1 MLTLHHALS
10 ADGLEPMEETHLRR
24 LINQYTVHQPAN
36 DLRTHYYLGKH
47 SLRAAGKLGMA
58 MPPGLARLE
67 TVLGWPAKA
76 VTTLEHRLN
85 LNGFVLPDQPTKDQ
99 GLSDIWADNN
109 MPVEVSMTHT
119 ASLIHGTAFV
129 TISAGDEASGEPPVL
144 VQARSAREATCLW
157 SHRRREIIAGLT
169 VNAETDWEPGSMT
182 LWLPDRVV
190 ILTKTRNSWEIDRRP
205 HRLGI
210 VPMVMLSFRPHLE
223 REFGVPRISHTV
235 MGLTDSA
242 ARTVLRMEGTAEFFS
257 FPQRYAIGVEEDDFS
272 DSFKTYLNRFLALG
286 RDAEGNP
293 PQMGEFTSSSPQPH
307 IEQLRAT
314 AMLFSGETSIPLG
327 YLGIVHDNPSSADA
341 IRAAEADLITVAERA
356 QSVYGYGWSTVMRI
370 AQYIRDG
377 IPDDNLRHLE
387 VQWKDPATPTKA
399 ANAQSVM
406 ALVSAGVLPA
416 HSEVTWELLGYDPAT
431 ISRLKADTA
440 ADDAKNR
447 LGQLLP
453 TPAENDAQSAPG
465 SGVEERLAKGES
477 GLVVGDMEDPE
488 ISKVM

>member
-1 MLTLHHALS
+1 MLTLHNALG
-10 ADGLEPMEETHLRR
+10 ADGLDATEQIHLRR
-24 LINQYTVHQPAN
+24 LINQYTAHQAAN
-36 DLRTHYYLGKH
+36 DLRTLYYLGKH

-85 LNGFVLPDQPTKDQ
+85 LSGFVLPNQPTKDE

-129 TISAGDEASGEPPVL
+129 TISAGDQAAGEPPVL

-169 VNAETDWEPGSMT
+169 VNTETEWEPGSMS

-190 ILTKTRNSWEIDRRP
+190 TLTKTNSSWEVERRP

-223 REFGVPRISHTV
+223 REFGVPRISNTV

-257 FPQRYAIGVEEDDFS
+257 FPQRYAIGVEEDDFA

-286 RDAEGNP
+286 RDGEGNAP
-293 PQMGEFTSSSPQPH
+293 EMGQFSSSSPQPH

-327 YLGIVHDNPSSADA
+327 YLGIIHDNPSSADA

-356 QSVYGYGWSTVMRI
+356 QSVYGYGWAKVMRI

-377 IPDDNLRHLE
+377 HPNDQLRHLE

-416 HSEVTWELLGYDPAT
+416 HSEVTWELLGYDQAT

-440 ADDAKNR
+440 VDDSKHR
-447 LGQLLP
+447 LETL
-453 TPAENDAQSAPG
+453 TPPGAAEETGSAPG
-465 SGVEERLAKGES
+465 SVQEGRGEPRP
-477 GLVVGDMEDPE
+477 VVGDMDDPM
-488 ISKVM
+488 ISASL